1 MGIKLISFVK
11 NVMLN
16 YSGKGYIV
24 RKRRKWWNFY
34 WKHRKELNDML
45 LLNRMDKL
53 IEGLESGDT
62 KFLESL
68 DAEFY
73 EYAQQQK
80 EKRNKQIKTSILLDT
95 VVSATSNS
103 LKKEKGVQ
111 QGIKKYTTIKVDL
124 DNLIYEVDVA

>member
-1 MGIKLISFVK
+1 MS
-11 NVMLN
+11 
-16 YSGKGYIV
+16 
-24 RKRRKWWNFY
+24 
-34 WKHRKELNDML
+34 

-53 IEGLESGDT
+53 IEGLESGDA

-73 EYAQQQK
+73 KYAQQQK

-111 QGIKKYTTIKVDL
+111 QGVKKYNTIKVDL
-124 DNLIYEVDVA
+124 DNLTYEVDVA

>member
-1 MGIKLISFVK
+1 MS
-11 NVMLN
+11 
-16 YSGKGYIV
+16 
-24 RKRRKWWNFY
+24 
-34 WKHRKELNDML
+34 

-80 EKRNKQIKTSILLDT
+80 EKRNKQDRKSI
-95 VVSATSNS
+95 V
-103 LKKEKGVQ
+103 
-111 QGIKKYTTIKVDL
+111 
-124 DNLIYEVDVA
+124 

>member
-1 MGIKLISFVK
+1 MS
-11 NVMLN
+11 
-16 YSGKGYIV
+16 
-24 RKRRKWWNFY
+24 
-34 WKHRKELNDML
+34 

-103 LKKEKGVQ
+103 LKKEKVFNRGSKNILQ
-111 QGIKKYTTIKVDL
+111 LK
-124 DNLIYEVDVA
+124 

>member
-1 MGIKLISFVK
+1 
-11 NVMLN
+11 
-16 YSGKGYIV
+16 
-24 RKRRKWWNFY
+24 
-34 WKHRKELNDML
+34 ML

-103 LKKEKGVQ
+103 LKNEKGVQ

>member
-1 MGIKLISFVK
+1 MS
-11 NVMLN
+11 
-16 YSGKGYIV
+16 
-24 RKRRKWWNFY
+24 
-34 WKHRKELNDML
+34 

-68 DAEFY
+68 DADFY

-95 VVSATSNS
+95 VV
-103 LKKEKGVQ
+103 
-111 QGIKKYTTIKVDL
+111 
-124 DNLIYEVDVA
+124 